1 MKRREAVLEFIK
13 SHINEKGYAPTVR
26 EIGQAVGLKSSSTV
40 QGHLERLE
48 RDGHIK
54 RIGPR
59 AIEIRGDVGGMD

>member
-1 MKRREAVLEFIK
+1 MKRRDAVLSFIR
-13 SHINEKGYAPTVR
+13 SHVDQKGYAPTVR
-26 EIGQAVGLKSSSTV
+26 EIGDAVGLRSISTV
-40 QGHLERLE
+40 HGHLSRLE

>member
-1 MKRREAVLEFIK
+1 MKRREAVLSFIK
-13 SHINEKGYAPTVR
+13 SHIDQKGYAPTVR

-48 RDGHIK
+48 RDGYIK